1 MYPLGEKMFFQKH
14 RAIVFIEEGKQQE
27 VFSVCDDIRK
37 KDKSFDFTPLTKS
50 LILYDKDKD
59 KLHKRALWLVK
70 NVKGIRGYMVL

>member
-1 MYPLGEKMFFQKH
+1 MFFQKH

-70 NVKGIRGYMVL
+70 KVKGIKGYMVL